1 MRVHIVPAG
10 DEYARKHH
18 RTTVG
23 KNVPID
29 TIKSFI
35 SDQKIL
41 GILNS
46 GGYAAWGVTNG
57 RNNCNYKQ
65 WLEMNAGDICLFSRD
80 KHFFSACRVVTKF
93 KNYDFAFNLWKNNEK
108 LKGSDPNETWENMF
122 LLDQIQ
128 EINIPTTS
136 VTKVILKNNL
146 EPYKEHYIFQR
157 YQLLNKSNSQKVI
170 DILKLNNIL
179 SESQHDFTFG
189 HIDSVSV
196 GDIFPSRL
204 ELSKSGVHGPAQ
216 AGIWGRESEGSC
228 SIVLS
233 GGYEDDI
240 DNLDYISYTGQ
251 GGQDSK
257 GRQVND
263 QEFTRGNR
271 GLQLCQEHKLPVRV
285 SRGFQVTN
293 GPDKGYRY
301 DGLYYVTSYEIT
313 RGKSGFKIC
322 RFHLESELSLEN
334 LEGKLSESLPDNYE
348 SPERKES
355 TTNRIIRSVGNRE
368 KIKKL
373 HKSRCQVCGTFLKK
387 PDDTGIA
394 IGAHIKGLGKPHNG
408 PDTLDNMLCLCPNH
422 HAQFDAFSFYIDP
435 DDLAIHGLDDEVG
448 EKLITAK
455 GHKINKEFLS
465 YHKSLYYK
473 HKNE

>member
-10 DEYARKHH
+10 DESARKHH
-18 RTTVG
+18 QTTVV
-23 KNVPID
+23 KNVAIN
-29 TIKSFI
+29 TIQNFI

-41 GILNS
+41 SILKSNA
-46 GGYAAWGVTNG
+46 YAVWGVTNG
-57 RNNCNYKQ
+57 AKNVNYNQ
-65 WLEMNAGDICLFSRD
+65 WLGMNAGDICLFSRD

-93 KNYDFAFNLWKNNEK
+93 KNRDFALHLWKDNPK
-108 LKGSDPNETWENMF
+108 LKGSDSNETWENMF

-136 VTKVILKNNL
+136 IARVMLKINL
-146 EPYKEHYIFQR
+146 EPYKENYIFQR
-157 YQLLNKSNSQKVI
+157 YQLLNESNSQQVI
-170 DILKLNNIL
+170 DVLKANNAL
-179 SESQHDFTFG
+179 SESLNSFTFG
-189 HIDSVSV
+189 HIDGVSV
-196 GDIFPSRL
+196 GDLFPSRL
-204 ELSKSGVHGPAQ
+204 ELSRSGIHGPAQ

-233 GGYEDDI
+233 DGYEDDI

-257 GRQVND
+257 GHQIND

-271 GLQLCQEHKLPVRV
+271 GLQLCYEHKLPVRV
-285 SRGFQVTN
+285 SRGYQITN

-301 DGLYYVTSYEIT
+301 DGLYYVTSYEFV
-313 RGKSGFKIC
+313 RGKSGFKVC
-322 RFHLESELSLEN
+322 RFHLESELTLKN
-334 LEGKLSESLPDNYE
+334 LEEKLSESLPNDYN
-348 SPERKES
+348 SPGRKES
-355 TTNRIIRSVGNRE
+355 TTNRIIRSVANRE
-368 KIKKL
+368 KIKNIY
-373 HKSRCQVCGTFLKK
+373 KSRCQVCGTFLKK
-387 PDDTGIA
+387 PDNTGIA
-394 IGAHIKGLGKPHNG
+394 VGAHIKGLGKPHDG

-435 DDLAIHGLDDEVG
+435 EDLTIHGLDGEVQK
-448 EKLITAK
+448 KLTTAK

-473 HKNE
+473 NRYE